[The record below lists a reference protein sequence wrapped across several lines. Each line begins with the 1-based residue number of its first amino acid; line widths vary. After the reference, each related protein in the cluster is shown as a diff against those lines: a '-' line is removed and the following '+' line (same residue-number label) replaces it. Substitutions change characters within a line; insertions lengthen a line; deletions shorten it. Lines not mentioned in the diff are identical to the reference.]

1 MNKKELLQKADE
13 LIKEANKL
21 KELANQE
28 ENISL
33 VPDEIKI
40 TKSIHWYSMWIINW
54 NHELHYNYHDNHN
67 QNWVVASSFDTDH
80 LIKCKLTPYKYE
92 DLNPWDLFYRSDE
105 EDEDF
110 KNLIRYAIKL
120 NDWTY
125 QFWLG
130 KDCINLNYDWSHYWK
145 VEAI

>member
-13 LIKEANKL
+13 LIAKANEL
-21 KELANQE
+21 KELANEQDY
-28 ENISL
+28 IL

-40 TKSIHWYSMWIINW
+40 SYMHWYLSIHNW
-54 NHELHYNYHDNHN
+54 NQKLYYNKTYW
-67 QNWVVASSFDTDH
+67 NWCVLNAILDET
-80 LIKCKLTPYKYE
+80 IKCKLTPCEYE
-92 DLNPWDLFYRSDE
+92 DLKPWDLFYRS

-110 KNLIRYAIKL
+110 KDLIWYAIKL

-125 QFWLG
+125 QYWDG
-130 KDCINLNYDWSHYWK
+130 QDCRNRAITWEYYWK